1 MVRKM
6 TINHCLPSGNL
17 SFESFFGVNF
27 SAFIRIYLNSAIA
40 LSRNAPL
47 LKDFWLVYFSK
58 SKTTLH

>member
-6 TINHCLPSGNL
+6 TINRCLPSGNL
-17 SFESFFGVNF
+17 TFESFFGVNF

-47 LKDFWLVYFSK
+47 LKDFCDVEVEK
-58 SKTTLH
+58 SL